1 MPRHAPKRRKAAKK
15 KSAIHVANSSDRTW
29 TRHRY
34 LVSFGAYGGTHVL
47 VYANGAED
55 ASEIAINYVAERWP
69 GLLADE
75 EVAGAYKEAR
85 AEGLSEEDAQQQAEV
100 DTVCASSDGIH
111 YVHSWE
117 MSILED
123 PSREYLLS
131 LTR

>member
-1 MPRHAPKRRKAAKK
+1 MPRHAQKRRKAAKK
-15 KSAIHVANSSDRTW
+15 KSAIHVANSSAKSW
-29 TRHRY
+29 TKHRY
-34 LVSFGAYGGTHVL
+34 LVSFAYGNTHVL
-47 VYANGAED
+47 AYADGADD

-85 AEGLSEEDAQQQAEV
+85 AEGLSEEDAQEQAEM
-100 DTVCASSDGIH
+100 DTVCAGSDGIH
-111 YVHSWE
+111 FVHAWE
-117 MSILED
+117 MDILED